1 IQNSGVRIQ
10 ESEFRSQ
17 NSGVRIQESEF
28 RSQNSGVRI
37 QESEFRSQNSGV
49 RSQKFKFNLV
59 CTKFQLD
66 LTGVKIGTIKFLPK
80 ISNF

>member
-1 IQNSGVRIQ
+1 MDLYLLLQNNLVSPLKNGKTF
-10 ESEFRSQ
+10 EEEFRSQ

-49 RSQKFKFNLV
+49 RIQ
-59 CTKFQLD
+59 
-66 LTGVKIGTIKFLPK
+66 
-80 ISNF
+80 